1 MRIELEYD
9 DILRHAAL
17 LATPG
22 EYDGFPSPSRL
33 VIDWVPRRIV
43 GADRLAVAGALSFA
57 KYVSGALSVEGAI
70 SKQTAIAIQRF
81 FGDRAVDLQDVTL
94 RPREPARG
102 PGAFLLGDSDGPLPS
117 PRWVGFDAPRQ
128 IGLIDHPSFRR
139 AGSSFEGDM
148 LHVPS
153 NAWAFSR
160 SLGRSDIRSK
170 LPQIAYAILMAE
182 DFEIGE
188 LWLPS
193 SVVRDDS
200 FDRVVELLKSVDLA
214 VGFWPEQ

>member
-1 MRIELEYD
+1 
-9 DILRHAAL
+9 
-17 LATPG
+17 
-22 EYDGFPSPSRL
+22 
-33 VIDWVPRRIV
+33 
-43 GADRLAVAGALSFA
+43 
-57 KYVSGALSVEGAI
+57 
-70 SKQTAIAIQRF
+70 
-81 FGDRAVDLQDVTL
+81 
-94 RPREPARG
+94 
-102 PGAFLLGDSDGPLPS
+102 
-117 PRWVGFDAPRQ
+117 
-128 IGLIDHPSFRR
+128 
-139 AGSSFEGDM
+139 M